1 MGAAMRFNPFRPG
14 SVVGPGMF
22 SGRYEELET
31 LEKVLFQTKHGNP
44 QHFLVVGERGIGK
57 SSLLLFLQMLAKGQ
71 VSFKQTE
78 RFNFLV
84 VNIELDPSTGY
95 ADIIKKIGA
104 ELERVAASQQRVK
117 ELAKSVWTFLSRWEV
132 FGVKYKTQE
141 TLRETGPHELLE
153 DLTYTVERL
162 LSAIQPEFDGILFL
176 IDEADKPPAS
186 THLGEF
192 VKLFTER
199 LTKRGCENVAVGLA
213 GLPTVMRKLTESH
226 PSSMRVLRMLH
237 LEPLTPSER
246 IDVVRKG
253 LVQANEKNGFEVN
266 ITELAESIIS
276 TFSEGYPHFI
286 QQFSFSA
293 FEADTNNEIDDNDV
307 LDGAFNENGGAFQQ
321 LGLRYFE
328 DIYFEKIW
336 SDEYRDVLRAMAEAS
351 GDWISKATIRENTK
365 LRETTLGNALSA
377 LKKRNIIIP
386 KKGKKGIYRLPSRSF
401 AVWIR
406 AFTTGA
412 PSVKNTDDAAAGQ
425 SSDAEGRGT

>member
-1 MGAAMRFNPFRPG
+1 MRFNPFRPG

-57 SSLLLFLQMLAKGQ
+57 SSLLLFSQILARGQ
-71 VSFKQTE
+71 ASFKQAGL
-78 RFNFLV
+78 FNFLV
-84 VNIELDPSTGY
+84 VSIELDPSTTY

-117 ELAKSVWTFLSRWEV
+117 ELVKTAWDFLSRWEV
-132 FGVKYKTQE
+132 FGVKYQAQNTARGPE
-141 TLRETGPHELLE
+141 PHELLE

-162 LSAIQPEFDGILFL
+162 LSDIQPEFEGVLFL

-186 THLGEF
+186 AHLGEF

-226 PSSMRVLRMLH
+226 ASSLRVFQVLP
-237 LEPLTPSER
+237 LEPLTRDER

-253 LVQANEKNGFEVN
+253 LLGAEKKNGFKVAANEG
-266 ITELAESIIS
+266 AEALIS
-276 TFSEGYPHFI
+276 SLSEGYPHFI
-286 QQFSFSA
+286 QQFASSA
-293 FEADTNNEIDDNDV
+293 FEADSDNEIDEDDV
-307 LDGAFNENGGAFQQ
+307 LDGAFNKSGGALQQ

-328 DIYFEKIW
+328 DLYFEKIW
-336 SDEYRDVLRAMAEAS
+336 SDEYRNVLRAMAEAS
-351 GDWISKATIRENTK
+351 GDWISKSTIRERTK

-377 LKKRNIIIP
+377 LKKRGIIIP
-386 KKGKKGIYRLPSRSF
+386 KRGKKGVYRLPSRSF
-401 AVWIR
+401 GVWIR
-406 AFTTGA
+406 AFTTGGPA
-412 PSVKNTDDAAAGQ
+412 AKGNGGPSGKP
-425 SSDAEGRGT
+425 SDAGARGT